1 VVVGGFLDHWNDLMD
16 LVVVSIPVPNDLD
29 SIDYNSVAVM
39 VLSPAFLLFV
49 LS

>member
-1 VVVGGFLDHWNDLMD
+1 MVVGGFLDHWNDLTD
-16 LVVVSIPVPNDLD
+16 LVVVSIPVPIDLE

-39 VLSPAFLLFV
+39 VISPAFLQFG

>member
-1 VVVGGFLDHWNDLMD
+1 VVADGCFDHWNDLTG
-16 LVVVSIPVPNDLD
+16 LVVVSIPVPNDLE

-39 VLSPAFLLFV
+39 VISPAFLLFG